1 MYQPFYLQYPMYGI
15 WDEQQQCMKDY
26 EYMRQMYP
34 REIATMQDFVED
46 VCDRM
51 EYDGSVMY
59 EEYPDRVSMI
69 LLRNEIMERMRNE
82 QSLMDEFAMQEFS
95 QGEFLQQEF
104 SQPEFANYPNKRLG
118 EISHSADRMKGESWH
133 DERIKF
139 ATQEATRQ
147 SWQQDSWV
155 TKMIDVLLCN
165 EFCRR
170 RQRRR
175 RYR

>member
-1 MYQPFYLQYPMYGI
+1 MYQPFYMQYPMYGI

-34 REIATMQDFVED
+34 REIAKMQDCVED

-82 QSLMDEFAMQEFS
+82 QSLMDEFAVQETS
-95 QGEFLQQEF
+95 QEVAGQ
-104 SQPEFANYPNKRLG
+104 S
-118 EISHSADRMKGESWH
+118 
-133 DERIKF
+133 
-139 ATQEATRQ
+139 RQ
-147 SWQQDSWV
+147 RDSWIA
-155 TKMIDVLLCN
+155 KMIDVLLCN

-175 RYR
+175 KYR

>member
-82 QSLMDEFAMQEFS
+82 QSLMDEFAMQEA
-95 QGEFLQQEF
+95 L
-104 SQPEFANYPNKRLG
+104 QPE
-118 EISHSADRMKGESWH
+118 
-133 DERIKF
+133 F

-175 RYR
+175 RYH